1 MKANQFIMGLLTCL
15 SLLHVSPVFAEN
27 PEATQ
32 AAGPG
37 SGNGGN
43 VVRNETATKFSDLVR
58 KASKIPFTPKSRR
71 AYQTLIYT
79 LDKNPGYFEATVLQP
94 LVRFS
99 KTPKARVL
107 ESLNRLQFLLIN
119 EPLPP
124 LNDTGIFIYMH
135 EFKGELKRFA
145 LQYRTTGQVIVD
157 MNLLEELLK
166 NDEAEVGVAA
176 FFLHEALIRV
186 FNDGDYSAQLKST
199 EIISSIVNVTF
210 GKNKIVAQLGPE
222 DLAQMLTQTGIPT
235 THRTLPELEVI
246 PMTRASMATPMQF
259 AKFFVHFQDS
269 GTVKFCTGDYGGR
282 PALDKYLNSKLPS
295 PQLYLDTRCFTSD
308 DSRMMNGVFS
318 FSQSMRM
325 GQYLADSLLIVAPDN
340 SGVTHYGHH
349 TDPAYAGPNN
359 ISLWK
364 EMTK

>member
-1 MKANQFIMGLLTCL
+1 MKLLDPVRPGDRL
-15 SLLHVSPVFAEN
+15 GRLLDLHGKAIAEFRAFLTN
-27 PEATQ
+27 LT
-32 AAGPG
+32 
-37 SGNGGN
+37 S
-43 VVRNETATKFSDLVR
+43 
-58 KASKIPFTPKSRR
+58 SK
-71 AYQTLIYT
+71 
-79 LDKNPGYFEATVLQP
+79 
-94 LVRFS
+94 
-99 KTPKARVL
+99 
-107 ESLNRLQFLLIN
+107 
-119 EPLPP
+119 
-124 LNDTGIFIYMH
+124 
-135 EFKGELKRFA
+135 
-145 LQYRTTGQVIVD
+145 
-157 MNLLEELLK
+157 
-166 NDEAEVGVAA
+166 DEG
-176 FFLHEALIRV
+176 
-186 FNDGDYSAQLKST
+186 
-199 EIISSIVNVTF
+199 